1 MSASSHCVGCGAE
14 LPIQSPEGLCPKCLL
29 VGGLQWLCA
38 PTVTG
43 AAFDKT
49 LRLWKAATWED
60 IKHAAPSL
68 R

>member
-1 MSASSHCVGCGAE
+1 

>member
-1 MSASSHCVGCGAE
+1 ME
-14 LPIQSPEGLCPKCLL
+14 LPIQSPEGLCPNCLL

-49 LRLWKAATWED
+49 LRLWKAAAREE
-60 IKHAAPSL
+60 IGRAEPCP
-68 R
+68 